1 MSVSTCSLTM
11 SNTAKSI
18 TSGSTPSLEVLLNA
32 ALDEGVRESV
42 FPGAALLVLK
52 GGDIQ
57 YLGARGQRATR
68 LPRGEDPSSIS
79 IDTVFDLGHVSGTV
93 ATTTMLMKLVEG
105 GRLALDDRVSRYLQ
119 TFGVLG
125 KSAITIR
132 QLLNHTSGL
141 AAWHPFYEELDRLNS
156 GARRGVFSSRGATDY
171 ILNVLKRCQLKSTPG
186 SKMLQSDL
194 GFILLGEIIEML
206 TGLPL
211 DKATAKYITQP
222 LGLRSTSFIDLSLLK
237 RRGLHPVSEIIAPT
251 EECAWRGRVLCGE
264 AHDENAWA
272 MGGVAGHS
280 GLFSTVRDVGVL
292 CSELIKAY
300 HGNSEFLSANTVRAF
315 WQAASE
321 LGPWRLGW
329 EVPTR
334 ENGLAGSGFAAESI
348 GVTSLTGCSIWLV
361 PEMSLSVVLLSN
373 RINLGRSNK
382 RIVAFRAALHE
393 AIVSAFVGS
402 SASSQRQR

>member
-1 MSVSTCSLTM
+1 MSS
-11 SNTAKSI
+11 TAKHI
-18 TSGSTPSLEVLLNA
+18 TNGSSPSLEVILNA
-32 ALDEGVRESV
+32 ALDEGVREGV
-42 FPGAALLVLK
+42 FPGAVLLVLK
-52 GGDIQ
+52 RGDVQ
-57 YLGARGQRATR
+57 FLGARGQRATK
-68 LPRGEDPSSIS
+68 LPRGEDPSPINV
-79 IDTVFDLGHVSGTV
+79 DTVFDIGHVSGTV
-93 ATTTMLMKLVEG
+93 ATTTMLMKLVDG

-141 AAWHPFYEELDRLNS
+141 APWHPFYEELDRLNS
-156 GARRGVFSSRGATDY
+156 GARRGVFSSRGSSDY
-171 ILNVLKRCQLKSTPG
+171 ILNVIKRCQLKSTPG
-186 SKMLQSDL
+186 TKMAQSDL

-280 GLFSTVRDVGVL
+280 GLFSTARDLGVL
-292 CSELIKAY
+292 CSELVAAY
-300 HGNSEFLSANTVRAF
+300 HGNSSFLSAATVRSF
-315 WQAASE
+315 WQAPNE
-321 LGPWRLGW
+321 LGSWHLGW
-329 EVPTR
+329 ESPTR
-334 ENGLAGSGFAAESI
+334 ENGLAWPTCSADSI
-348 GVTSLTGCSIWLV
+348 GVTGLTGCSIWLV

-373 RINLGRSNK
+373 KVNLGRSGK
-382 RIVAFRAALHE
+382 RIIAFRSALHE
-393 AIVSAFVGS
+393 AIATYMSSSHANS
-402 SASSQRQR
+402 SAAQLHR

>member
-1 MSVSTCSLTM
+1 M
-11 SNTAKSI
+11 SNTAKNI
-18 TSGSTPSLEVLLNA
+18 ASGSLSSLEVILNA
-32 ALDEGVRESV
+32 ALEEGVREAV
-42 FPGAALLVLK
+42 FPGAVLLVLK
-52 GGDIQ
+52 GGEVQ
-57 YLGARGQRATR
+57 FLGARGQRATR
-68 LPRGEDPSSIS
+68 LPRAEDPSSITT
-79 IDTVFDLGHVSGTV
+79 DTVFDLGHVSGTV
-93 ATTTMLMKLVEG
+93 ATTTTLMKLVDG
-105 GRLALDDRVSRYLQ
+105 GRLAIDDRVSRYLQ

-171 ILNVLKRCQLKSTPG
+171 ILNVIKRCQLKSTPG

-194 GFILLGEIIEML
+194 GFMLLGEIIEML

-237 RRGLHPVSEIIAPT
+237 RRGLHPVSELIAPT

-280 GLFSTVRDVGVL
+280 GLFSTVRDLGVL

-300 HGNSEFLSANTVRAF
+300 HGNSSFLSSQTVRAF
-315 WQAASE
+315 WQAQSE
-321 LGPWRLGW
+321 LGAWRLGW
-329 EVPTR
+329 EAPTR
-334 ENGLAGSGFAAESI
+334 ENGLAPANFSAESV
-348 GVTSLTGCSIWLV
+348 GVASLTGCSIWLV
-361 PEMSLSVVLLSN
+361 PEMSISVVLLSN

-382 RIVAFRAALHE
+382 RIVAFRTALHE
-393 AIVSAFVGS
+393 AIIGSLVGTAAFSG
-402 SASSQRQR
+402 AGQRQR